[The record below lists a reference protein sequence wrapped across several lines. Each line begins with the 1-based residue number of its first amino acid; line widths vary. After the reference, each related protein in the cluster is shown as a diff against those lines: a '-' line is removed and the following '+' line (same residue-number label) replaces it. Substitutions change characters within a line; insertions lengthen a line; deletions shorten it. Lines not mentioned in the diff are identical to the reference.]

1 MAAAPSPALGGEN
14 EMPKLQAYTRHIV
27 SYQLE
32 ANHPYLDDIRSHLGK
47 HEVSTAFGSRQFPRL
62 HELITSSSI
71 APTELVE
78 ALETITAL
86 VSNQE
91 YKVLAAEA
99 DANGDGIPRAVSDL
113 MLHENVHVQRS
124 AVKTLSR
131 LALVSKGR
139 EALQRCEAADR
150 LADLLLAAEDE
161 QVQANV
167 ADAMACF
174 AIAADGCQYLVD
186 RGCVHAIGSHLLGAL
201 PKPASKIIGSCAVGL
216 LETLRH
222 VTVTANLGVRD
233 LIGQGVVAKITAFI
247 DTLNAASISTI
258 DPAVAPKTLENAL
271 AVLGAVNAD
280 PAGRKELVSTG
291 GVEALAKF
299 CKLDKSSNPMQYSH
313 PAEYLAV
320 REKAIATLLMLAM
333 EVDGKKR
340 LVAVVEDIAG
350 LVANPPE
357 GSSDYAKDV
366 TARLCLCAAEL
377 PLFRLELARALVF
390 TDPKVYFG
398 LFGVTVV
405 REYALLLE
413 NTKKLSQR
421 TSILNAMKDV
431 VLSTKPP
438 PGDEIYVPLMKPE
451 HKGSPAEYAVETCPA
466 IIDRLFTLALCRPG
480 VDPVSTALPTQILEA
495 LAATPLGKK
504 ELLRVS
510 KAKPP
515 ASEKEVLPSLKK
527 VLDSVSK

>member
-1 MAAAPSPALGGEN
+1 MTADQ

-62 HELITSSSI
+62 HELITSSTI
-71 APTELVE
+71 EPKELVE

-91 YKVLAAEA
+91 YKVLAVDA
-99 DANGDGIPRAVSDL
+99 DTFGNGICSAVSDL
-113 MLHENVHVQRS
+113 MLHKNVHVQRS

-131 LALVSKGR
+131 LALVLKGR
-139 EALQRCEAADR
+139 ETLRDCEAADR

-167 ADAMACF
+167 ADAMACC
-174 AIAADGCQYLVD
+174 AIATDGCQYLVD
-186 RGCVHAIGSHLLGAL
+186 RGCVHAIGSHLLGSL
-201 PKPASKIIGSCAVGL
+201 PKPTSKTIGSCAVGL

-247 DTLNAASISTI
+247 DTLNGSMISTI
-258 DPAVAPKTLENAL
+258 DPSVAPKVLENAL

-280 PAGRKELVSTG
+280 PAGRKELVSCG
-291 GVEALAKF
+291 GVEVLAKF
-299 CKLDKSSNPMQYSH
+299 CKVDKSSNPMQYTH
-313 PAEYLAV
+313 RAEYPAV

-340 LVAVVEDIAG
+340 LVACVEDIAG

-357 GSSDYAKDV
+357 GSTAYSKDV
-366 TARLCLCAAEL
+366 SGRLCLCAAEL
-377 PLFRLELARALVF
+377 PAFRLELARALVF
-390 TDPKVYFG
+390 LDPKVHYA

-413 NTKKLSQR
+413 STKKLSMKS
-421 TSILNAMKDV
+421 SIMSAMKDV
-431 VLSTKPP
+431 VCADKKPP
-438 PGDEIYVPLMKPE
+438 IGDEIYVPLMKPE
-451 HKGSPAEYAVETCPA
+451 HKSSPAEYAVETCPA

-480 VDPVSTALPTQILEA
+480 VDPASTALPTQILEA
-495 LAATPLGKK
+495 LAKTPLGKK

-515 ASEKEVLPSLKK
+515 QSDKEVLPSLKK
-527 VLDSVSK
+527 VLDSVSA

>member
-1 MAAAPSPALGGEN
+1 MGGEN

-91 YKVLAAEA
+91 YKVLAVEA

-131 LALVSKGR
+131 LALVLKGR

-186 RGCVHAIGSHLLGAL
+186 RGCVHAIGSHLIGIL
-201 PKPASKIIGSCAVGL
+201 PKPSSKTIGSCAVGL

-233 LIGQGVVAKITAFI
+233 LIGQGVVAKITEFI
-247 DTLNAASISTI
+247 STLNEGSISTI
-258 DPAVAPKTLENAL
+258 DRSLQSKTLENAL

-280 PAGRKELVSTG
+280 AAGRKELVSAS
-291 GVEALAKF
+291 GVEAFAVF
-299 CKLDKSSNPMQYSH
+299 FDLDPANNPMQYTH
-313 PAEYLAV
+313 PEAYLVV
-320 REKAIATLLMLAM
+320 REKAIATLLMLVM
-333 EVDGKKR
+333 EVDGKQR
-340 LVAVVEDIAG
+340 LVAAVEKIAKFMST
-350 LVANPPE
+350 PPE
-357 GSSDYAKDV
+357 GLSDYAKNICS
-366 TARLCLCAAEL
+366 RLCLCAGEL
-377 PLFRLELARALVF
+377 PAFRLELARALVS
-390 TDPKVYFG
+390 TDPAVFYD
-398 LFGVTVV
+398 LFGVTVL

-413 NTKKLSQR
+413 GTKKLSQKAV
-421 TSILNAMKDV
+421 ILGAIKDV
-431 VLSTKPP
+431 VCSQKKPP
-438 PGDEIYVPLMKPE
+438 AGDEIYVPLMKPE
-451 HKGSPAEYAVETCPA
+451 HKGKPAEYMVETCPA
-466 IIDRLFTLALCRPG
+466 IVDRLFTLALLRPG
-480 VDPVSTALPTQILEA
+480 VDPGSVAAPTEILAA
-495 LAATPLGKK
+495 LAATAQGKK
-504 ELLRVS
+504 ELQRVS
-510 KAKPP
+510 AAKPP
-515 ASEKEVLPSLKK
+515 ASEKEVSPALKK
-527 VLDSVSK
+527 LLDSVSS